1 MPLLEPCVSFCVP
14 LISSPALT
22 YHATEA
28 LTETGTSENCYAVP
42 GHGKFCNIGNF
53 IRVNLDRGTGDNHMW
68 VTLYGDKV
76 HGVFKCCPTRYKVDG
91 ALDSMKD
98 DFVAAYPPPYKAY
111 SRDVKCLI
119 KGMTSCEDCDS
130 RCDVCGR
137 EC

>member
-1 MPLLEPCVSFCVP
+1 MALLEPCIGFRVS
-14 LISSPALT
+14 LLSSPALT
-22 YHATEA
+22 HYATEA

-53 IRVNLDRGTGDNHMW
+53 IRVNLDRGTGD
-68 VTLYGDKV
+68 KV
-76 HGVFKCCPTRYKVDG
+76 HGVFRCCPTRYKVDG
-91 ALDSMKD
+91 VLDSMKD

-119 KGMTSCEDCDS
+119 KGMTGCEDCDS